1 MALLISESNM
11 IDLIQL
17 LLATTLGILTFFW
30 FDKAIF
36 LTLRE
41 RRYLKFNCLILVM
54 AMLFVVICLSG
65 AAFVVN
71 LVLTN

>member
-1 MALLISESNM
+1 M

-17 LLATTLGILTFFW
+17 AIATVLGILTFFW
-30 FDKAIF
+30 FDKAIIF
-36 LTLRE
+36 ALRE
-41 RRYLKFNCLILVM
+41 CRYLKFNCLMLVM

-71 LVLTN
+71 LALTN